1 MPGTNWEISRAIYA
15 DHRSKGQIR
24 YTQRRKLG
32 HMTIDEKL
40 ESLHDSIKG
49 LETIATAHQSTI
61 EAHDRQIEALLK
73 ISEENA
79 RNWEQLRREWQ
90 AYLNTLP
97 RH

>member
-1 MPGTNWEISRAIYA
+1 
-15 DHRSKGQIR
+15 
-24 YTQRRKLG
+24 
-32 HMTIDEKL
+32 MTIDEKL
-40 ESLHDSIKG
+40 EILHDSIKG
-49 LETIATAHQSTI
+49 LETIATANQSSI

-90 AYLNTLP
+90 AYLNTP